1 MAWKSR
7 RKQVERIA
15 EVLLK
20 VGALQFGAFILPDG
34 SSSPYYV
41 NLRSLPSYPGA
52 YRAVVESLTD
62 MIRSKAGR
70 FDALCGIPLSGLLLA
85 SPVCL
90 SLAKPMVYL
99 RTGQGQEGKRSVEGE
114 LRPGWNVLLVDD
126 LVMSGGTLV
135 SSAQTIEQE
144 GGKVT
149 KAVVLIDRLEGG
161 RERLSKRGISLLA
174 LTDMMEL
181 ADTLFAM
188 DLITEESLKAITK
201 RMGGR

>member
-1 MAWKSR
+1 MAWKNR
-7 RKQVERIA
+7 KKQVERIA

-20 VGALQFGAFILPDG
+20 VGALQFGAFLLPDG

-52 YRAVVESLTD
+52 YRTVVESMTD
-62 MIRSKAGR
+62 MIKSKAGR
-70 FDALCGIPLSGLLLA
+70 FDALCGVPLSGLIIA
-85 SPVCL
+85 SPVSL
-90 SLAKPMVYL
+90 SLEKPMVYL
-99 RTGQGQEGKRSVEGE
+99 RQGSAPGAMRSVEGE
-114 LRPGWNVLLVDD
+114 LRPGWSVLLLDD
-126 LVMSGGTLV
+126 LVMSGSTLI
-135 SSAQTIEQE
+135 SSAQAVEQE

-188 DLITEESLKAITK
+188 DLITEENLRAITK